1 MEWRCGGNDREMG
14 VGGWGRGDAC
24 VAWIG
29 AAAACEGRETRSEP
43 LDLAIRHSVFHVSI
57 KF

>member
-1 MEWRCGGNDREMG
+1 MWRERPIDGGW
-14 VGGWGRGDAC
+14 GWGRGDAC